1 MSLKNTGIHNP
12 GNSSLACEGF
22 GFKYL
27 LVLDVCEME
36 TRQMVHGF
44 PVSSGN
50 ETPSVVQMTG
60 ILAEHETSVKNPS
73 RKDLTE
79 STMEALNRLAAIE
92 VVRSHSCHLPHSSYL
107 GKTPC

>member
-1 MSLKNTGIHNP
+1 
-12 GNSSLACEGF
+12 
-22 GFKYL
+22 
-27 LVLDVCEME
+27 ME

-44 PVSSGN
+44 PVSSRN

-92 VVRSHSCHLPHSSYL
+92 VVRSNSCHLPYSSYA
-107 GKTPC
+107 GKDGLLKHLTTAEYVNTIKYISVLFLRIALSVSLLS